1 MRRRL
6 AIAATDRVDCPAT
19 YNRISQDSSL
29 CGVPFFRA
37 GGLRAAALRTSFFEE
52 AIFFFIQQ
60 LSGLRLALFSLWHLR
75 HVAVDFAAICHGGSI
90 VDKFLFVFVAERNR
104 FLHFCR
110 VGLEFGA

>member
-19 YNRISQDSSL
+19 YNRINQDSSL

-37 GGLRAAALRTSFFEE
+37 GGLGMGDLRTSFFEE

-60 LSGLRLALFSLWHLR
+60 LCGEHLHYSLSD
-75 HVAVDFAAICHGGSI
+75 V
-90 VDKFLFVFVAERNR
+90 
-104 FLHFCR
+104 
-110 VGLEFGA
+110 